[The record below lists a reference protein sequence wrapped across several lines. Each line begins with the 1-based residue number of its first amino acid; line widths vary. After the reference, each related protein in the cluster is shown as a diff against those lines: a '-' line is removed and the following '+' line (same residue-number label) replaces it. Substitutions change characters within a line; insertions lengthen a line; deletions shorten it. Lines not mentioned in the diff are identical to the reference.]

1 MNFLAIPLLTTNE
14 CEAIVEEL
22 RAASG
27 NAATVYGEARG
38 GAVNP
43 LVRKATR
50 VVPSPETAELIRAAL
65 ARVQP
70 RLAGHFATELNSFE
84 EPQFLRYHAGDYF
97 VAHQDGNTPLI
108 RDDSRDR
115 RVSAIV
121 FLSDP
126 AAYEGG
132 ALVFHGDYRAPL
144 LRETMPNARG
154 SLLAFPPEQTHE
166 VTPLIAGER
175 YTIATWYR

>member
-1 MNFLAIPLLTTNE
+1 MNFLTIDLLAPE
-14 CEAIVEEL
+14 QCVAIVEEL
-22 RAASG
+22 RSASG
-27 NAATVYGEARG
+27 DAATVYGQSRG

-50 VVPSPETAELIRAAL
+50 VIPSDPTRDLVKAAL
-65 ARVQP
+65 ERVQSQ
-70 RLAGHFATELNSFE
+70 LADRFATTLTSFE

-108 RDDSRDR
+108 RDDSRHR

-126 AAYEGG
+126 ADYDGG
-132 ALVFHGDYRAPL
+132 ALVFHGDYPSM
-144 LRETMPNARG
+144 LR
-154 SLLAFPPEQTHE
+154 
-166 VTPLIAGER
+166 
-175 YTIATWYR
+175 